1 MLCECGGLTSD
12 VEPAAV
18 VGVGYCRPMS
28 NVVGLLLV
36 AMNRNEE
43 NSFWILAGL
52 VEDTLYP
59 GTYSRNLEGCQVR
72 WPCVIPRDL
81 LTQPGGLPGEVAWCD
96 ASQVARCVRLYVHAY
111 VCECVP
117 MYVNQGSTL
126 RPESGLFKFFFADGS
141 ESG

>member
-72 WPCVIPRDL
+72 WPCVMPARW
-81 LTQPGGLPGEVAWCD
+81 PGV
-96 ASQVARCVRLYVHAY
+96 Y
-111 VCECVP
+111 VCTCMHMCVNACP
-117 MYVNQGSTL
+117 CT
-126 RPESGLFKFFFADGS
+126 
-141 ESG
+141 